1 MQTITSPNRDWR
13 PQLLALALL
22 ALIGTLPFWL
32 TDLDLRLAALWYH
45 PDAEDP
51 WWESNRHLWVFLYQ
65 AAPVLVSLL
74 LIGSLLTLA
83 ATWVWTAWRRWRPYA
98 VFVLVLTLL
107 GPGLVINGVIKDY
120 WGRPRPHQTVE
131 LGGTLAYVPPLVRR
145 PAGQGMSFPSG
156 HSAVGFALGAFFL
169 IWQRRRPRLA
179 WTALLISA
187 VLGALIGAGRMIAGD
202 HFLSD
207 VIWSAVLTY
216 AVAWGLYWFVLRI
229 PQREQAAGDRPLPPP
244 RRISHPTLAA
254 GGFLLASIALLYAVL
269 LATPVQ
275 ETRTLGIKP
284 LTTAAGPR
292 TLRLVADAATLTL
305 FHLGAPAIAK
315 GEAAS
320 IRFKGRGFGLPA
332 SRVHGDLERTAGT
345 LTYTVSHAG
354 VFTEKDSTLI
364 VGIDPS
370 AWDRVEMTTRS
381 GDIRIL
387 PLGQPR
393 PELTLTTGQ
402 GTVLEEDQPPGALPP
417 DPTEPPR

>member
-1 MQTITSPNRDWR
+1 M
-13 PQLLALALL
+13 LL

-32 TDLDLRLAALWYH
+32 TDLDLSVAGLWYH

-65 AAPVLVSLL
+65 ASPVLVSLM

-83 ATWVWTAWRRWRPYA
+83 ATWVWPGWRRRRRYA
-98 VFVLVLTLL
+98 VFVLALTLL

-120 WGRPRPHQTVE
+120 WGRPRPHQTIA
-131 LGGTLAYVPPLVRR
+131 LGGTLAYAPPLIRNR
-145 PAGQGMSFPSG
+145 GSQGMSFPSG

-179 WTALLISA
+179 WGALIVSI

-216 AVAWGLYWFVLRI
+216 GVAWVLYWFVLRI
-229 PQREQAAGDRPLPPP
+229 PQREQATRDRSPSPPL
-244 RRISHPTLAA
+244 RRFSHPGLAV
-254 GGFLLASIALLYAVL
+254 GGFLLGSLTLVGAVL

-275 ETRTLGIKP
+275 ETRTLAIKP
-284 LTTAAGPR
+284 LTTTTGPR
-292 TLRLVADAATLTL
+292 TLRLVADEATLTL
-305 FHLGAPAIAK
+305 FHLGALAIAK

-332 SRVHGDLERTAGT
+332 SRVYGHLERADGAVNHAVSP
-345 LTYTVSHAG
+345 TVSYTITHAG
-354 VFTEKDSTLI
+354 VFTERDSSLT

-370 AWDRVEMTTRS
+370 AWEQVEMKTRS
-381 GDIRIL
+381 GDIHIL
-387 PLGQPR
+387 PLGQRRPR
-393 PELTLTTGQ
+393 LTLTTGK
-402 GTVLEEDQPPGALPP
+402 GRVLDEERPSTPLPA
-417 DPTEPPR
+417 DSTEVPR

>member
-1 MQTITSPNRDWR
+1 V
-13 PQLLALALL
+13 LL

-32 TDLDLRLAALWYH
+32 TDLDLRVAALWYH

-65 AAPVLVSLL
+65 ASPVLVSLM

-83 ATWVWTAWRRWRPYA
+83 ATWVWTVWRRWRRYA

-145 PAGQGMSFPSG
+145 PEGKGMSFPSG
-156 HSAVGFALGAFFL
+156 HSAVGFALGGFFL

-216 AVAWGLYWFVLRI
+216 GVAWVLYWFVLRI
-229 PQREQAAGDRPLPPP
+229 PQREQAARDRPLPTP
-244 RRISHPTLAA
+244 RRISHPTLVA

-275 ETRTLGIKP
+275 ETRTLGIRP
-284 LTTAAGPR
+284 LATAAGPR
-292 TLRLVADAATLTL
+292 TLRLVADEATLTL

-332 SRVHGDLERTAGT
+332 SRVHGDLERTDST
-345 LTYTVSHAG
+345 LTYTVTHAG

-370 AWDRVEMTTRS
+370 AWDRIEMTTQV

-387 PLGQPR
+387 PLGQQR
-393 PELTLTTGQ
+393 PHLALTTGQ
-402 GTVLEEDQPPGALPP
+402 GTVLEEDQPPGSLPP
-417 DPTEPPR
+417 DPTEVPR

>member
-32 TDLDLRLAALWYH
+32 TDLDLRVAALWYH

-65 AAPVLVSLL
+65 ASPVLVSLL

-83 ATWVWTAWRRWRPYA
+83 ATWVWTAWRRWRRYA

-120 WGRPRPHQTVE
+120 WGRPRPHQTIE
-131 LGGTLAYVPPLVRR
+131 LGGTLAYAPPLVRR
-145 PAGQGMSFPSG
+145 PEGQGMSFPSG

-179 WTALLISA
+179 WTALLVSA
-187 VLGALIGAGRMIAGD
+187 ALGALIGAGRMIAGD

-216 AVAWGLYWFVLRI
+216 GVAWGLYWFILRI
-229 PQREQAAGDRPLPPP
+229 PQREQAAVDRPQPLP
-244 RRISHPTLAA
+244 RRISHPALAA

-284 LTTAAGPR
+284 LATAAGPR
-292 TLRLVADAATLTL
+292 TLRLVADEATLTL

-332 SRVHGDLERTAGT
+332 SRVHGDLERTDGT

-370 AWDRVEMTTRS
+370 AWDRIEMTTRV

-393 PELTLTTGQ
+393 PELTLMTGQ
-402 GTVLEEDQPPGALPP
+402 GTVLEEDQPPGSLPS
-417 DPTEPPR
+417 DPTEVHR